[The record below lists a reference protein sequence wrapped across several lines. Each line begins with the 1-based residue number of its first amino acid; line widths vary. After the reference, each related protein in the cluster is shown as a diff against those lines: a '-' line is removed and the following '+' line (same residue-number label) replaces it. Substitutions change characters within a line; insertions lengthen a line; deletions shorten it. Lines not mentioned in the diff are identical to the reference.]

1 MSRGGSPTQQAIS
14 SGVQGFME
22 VGFVS
27 IHSIYLFSTTQADLE
42 ADPPMIDLY
51 TELQDSTPSV
61 MVVLAWFLLLRR
73 FRNSGWQVALVSLP
87 GTWLHEMMH
96 LIYGFLLCA
105 KPVSFSLWPKRV
117 GDSWV
122 LGSVGFT
129 NLNIWNSAFVAFAP
143 LTMVFVG
150 GALFQWWLVPAYL
163 AGSHIEWLGAGY
175 VVACCF
181 FSCLPSTT
189 DVRIGAASALMY
201 SALGYGLW
209 LATH

>member
-1 MSRGGSPTQQAIS
+1 MPLQEIFQITPDTLPSMLVVVAWWGLMRSVRHSGYGIALLSIGS
-14 SGVQGFME
+14 
-22 VGFVS
+22 
-27 IHSIYLFSTTQADLE
+27 
-42 ADPPMIDLY
+42 
-51 TELQDSTPSV
+51 
-61 MVVLAWFLLLRR
+61 
-73 FRNSGWQVALVSLP
+73 
-87 GTWLHEMMH
+87 TWLHEMMH

-122 LGSVGFT
+122 LGSVGFS

-150 GALFQWWLVPAYL
+150 GAFFQWWLVPAYL
-163 AGSHIEWLGAGY
+163 AGSHLEWLGAGY